1 MKFNSLQIK
10 TIQYW
15 LKNFI
20 CPIIIAFAF
29 VFLLFRGSYIGTKT
43 VFDKNN
49 LIVHVNKNENVS
61 DENILTI
68 VEKCDSLMQAKGI
81 DLKAKLHIVFCASR
95 TEYNIK
101 TFFRSRNT
109 LAINRTF
116 RSQIIFAPVDFKA
129 GTVTAIHSSFSNR
142 PIECVLAHELTHTYE
157 RQKLG
162 IIKFATCEGWK
173 KEGFAEYVSGNSS
186 TNIETATNLFVNQK
200 DYDDSLKVERKLW
213 EGPFYYFKSRLKTD
227 YLLKYK
233 QISEDE
239 FWDTKFDE
247 SLLENEI
254 RSSITEQKY
263 HLN

>member
-1 MKFNSLQIK
+1 MKFKSLQIK

-49 LIVHVNKNENVS
+49 LIVHVNRNENVS
-61 DENILTI
+61 DETILTI

-162 IIKFATCEGWK
+162 IIKFATCESWK
-173 KEGFAEYVSGNSS
+173 KEGFAEYVSENSS

-233 QISEDE
+233 HISEDE

-247 SLLENEI
+247 SMLENEI